1 MDQDAE
7 GQQKELETSLQGTV
21 GLLLCTNLTEAI
33 LVSCPIGVC
42 LFVCLFQIRHTG
54 LLIFLNTVCCQTTYE
69 ENEFKPQSRSCGD

>member
-33 LVSCPIGVC
+33 LVSCPIGGVFFVVFFC
-42 LFVCLFQIRHTG
+42 LFV
-54 LLIFLNTVCCQTTYE
+54 
-69 ENEFKPQSRSCGD
+69 FKSDILVYLYF

>member
-33 LVSCPIGVC
+33 LVSCPIGVFFC
-42 LFVCLFQIRHTG
+42 LFVC
-54 LLIFLNTVCCQTTYE
+54 
-69 ENEFKPQSRSCGD
+69 FKSDILVYLYF

>member
-33 LVSCPIGVC
+33 LVSCPIGGFFFC
-42 LFVCLFQIRHTG
+42 CFFLFVCF
-54 LLIFLNTVCCQTTYE
+54 
-69 ENEFKPQSRSCGD
+69 